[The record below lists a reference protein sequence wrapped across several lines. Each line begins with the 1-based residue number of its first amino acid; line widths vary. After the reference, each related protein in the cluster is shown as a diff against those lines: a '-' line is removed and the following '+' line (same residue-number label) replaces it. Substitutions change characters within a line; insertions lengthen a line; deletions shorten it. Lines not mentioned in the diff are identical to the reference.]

1 MPTQLEF
8 DVHQCRDTLV
18 PLLPGDDPGDE
29 NVQHFAVIELAK
41 RFHSYSDR
49 EYLLWGDAEAFLLSL
64 RETFDQKIIDT
75 WIEGH
80 LGECVEFVTDQ
91 P

>member
-8 DVHQCRDTLV
+8 DVHECRDTLV
-18 PLLPGDDPGDE
+18 PLLPGD
-29 NVQHFAVIELAK
+29 QHFTVIELAK

-49 EYLLWGDAEAFLLSL
+49 EYLLWNDAEAFLLSL

-75 WIEGH
+75 WIEAH
-80 LGECVEFVTDQ
+80 LGGCVRFVTDQ